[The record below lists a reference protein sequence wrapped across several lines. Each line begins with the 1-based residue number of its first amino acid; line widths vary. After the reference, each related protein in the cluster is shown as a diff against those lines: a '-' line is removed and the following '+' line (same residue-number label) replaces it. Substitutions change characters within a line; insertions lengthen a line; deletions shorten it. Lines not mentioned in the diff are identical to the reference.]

1 MEKETFA
8 GHIMPMHDPIT
19 TEDINKFFE
28 GSDPMKRIVAI
39 ELGYDNAEAEIV
51 YINDEGQKRIK
62 KEPFKPFVWAKNSA
76 CIRMFGGQRGTLRA
90 KMREYGIKVKP
101 LYTCRED
108 NPYPNEKL
116 ANGYKYL
123 FYATHKMS
131 MGKFQNFFNEAGTPL
146 QSKKKDDDD
155 ASSQEFMYLQPAE
168 QSLIETG
175 KRFFKG
181 YDNYDDLKRMSFDLE
196 TEGLNPRKHHISQIG
211 IRTNKGYE
219 KIITITGS
227 TIEEKERN
235 ELNAINE
242 FVQIIADEQPDVV
255 FGHNTENFDWDFI
268 IVRCQQYGID
278 FQQLSGQYLREGIYK
293 QKRPTTLKLGGE
305 VETYYATVMKYHNI
319 VDSLHA
325 VRRAMATDSSFES
338 ANLKYSTKY
347 LHLNKHNRVYV
358 PGNLI
363 DSTWLVTDP
372 VYAFNDE
379 NGDWYKV
386 TEEKPIQ
393 NGYQFVTGKY
403 IVERYLLDD
412 IWEADKVELTLHE
425 TDFQLTKIMPTT
437 FMRVCTMGT
446 ATQWK
451 LILLTWSYLH
461 NLAIPS
467 LGKNKK
473 YTGGLSRLLVT
484 GYMTD
489 ICKGDYAALYPTTQI
504 TWNIE
509 PATDFMHVTLPMLKY
524 VLLQREEHKG
534 LKKKSEKAAENI
546 YNKLKEIDKDSE
558 EYIQLSEERNT
569 LLADKVNHDNQQ
581 LVLKKLANSWFGSLG
596 CPGLNP
602 WGDLT
607 AAEKTTC
614 IGRMLLRI
622 MIYRLKEL
630 GYIPIVGDSVTGDTP
645 LFIKYKNNGMIDIK
659 PISEI
664 IDENSIE
671 KDELGREYDN
681 SIKPYLVLCRSGW
694 SEVDYVYRHETKKDI
709 YRVGDDKSYVDVTKD
724 HSLFKEDKTEIKP
737 TDINSDTKLEKNNN
751 DIWSQFN
758 NKSVNNAK
766 LLAKMFGK
774 AFDRVPTIILNADIN
789 TKKIFITN
797 IDVNLPLSKTAMAG
811 IKYVEKCIKINNV
824 NL

>member
-51 YINDEGQKRIK
+51 YVNDEGQKRIK

-146 QSKKKDDDD
+146 KSKKKDDDD

-168 QSLIETG
+168 QFMIETG

-278 FQQLSGQYLREGIYK
+278 FKQLSGQYLREGIYK

-758 NKSVNNAK
+758 NNSVNNAK

-789 TKKIFITN
+789 TKKIFISN
-797 IDVNLPLSKTAMAG
+797 IDDNLPLSKTAMAG
-811 IKYVEKCIKINNV
+811 IKYIEKCIKFYK
-824 NL
+824 

>member
-51 YINDEGQKRIK
+51 YVNDEGQKRIK

-146 QSKKKDDDD
+146 KSKKKDDDD

-168 QSLIETG
+168 QFMIETG

-242 FVQIIADEQPDVV
+242 FVQIIADEQPDVI

-278 FQQLSGQYLREGIYK
+278 FRQLSGQYLREGIYK

-305 VETYYATVMKYHNI
+305 VETYYATVMKYYNI

-372 VYAFNDE
+372 VYAFNNE

-694 SEVDYVYRHETKKDI
+694 SEVNYVYRHETKKDI

-789 TKKIFITN
+789 TKKIFISN
-797 IDVNLPLSKTAMAG
+797 IDDNLPLSKTAMAG
-811 IKYVEKCIKINNV
+811 IKYIEKCIKFNK
-824 NL
+824 

>member
-51 YINDEGQKRIK
+51 YVNDEGQKRIK
-62 KEPFKPFVWAKNSA
+62 KEPFKPFAWAKNSA

-146 QSKKKDDDD
+146 KSKKKDDDD

-168 QSLIETG
+168 QFMIETG

-268 IVRCQQYGID
+268 IVRCKQYGID
-278 FQQLSGQYLREGIYK
+278 FKQLSGQYLREGIYK

-305 VETYYATVMKYHNI
+305 VETYYATVMKYYNI

-372 VYAFNDE
+372 VYAFNNE

-386 TEEKPIQ
+386 TKEKPIQ

-758 NKSVNNAK
+758 NNSVNNAK

-789 TKKIFITN
+789 TKKIFISN
-797 IDVNLPLSKTAMAG
+797 IDDNLPLSKTAMAG
-811 IKYVEKCIKINNV
+811 IKYIEKCIKFYK
-824 NL
+824 

>member
-51 YINDEGQKRIK
+51 YVNDEGQKRIK

-146 QSKKKDDDD
+146 KSKKKDDDD

-168 QSLIETG
+168 QFMIETG

-278 FQQLSGQYLREGIYK
+278 FRQLSGQYLREGIYK

-305 VETYYATVMKYHNI
+305 VETYYATVMKYYNI

-372 VYAFNDE
+372 VYAFNNE

-789 TKKIFITN
+789 TKKIFISN
-797 IDVNLPLSKTAMAG
+797 IDDNLPLSKTAMAG
-811 IKYVEKCIKINNV
+811 IKYIEKCIKFNK
-824 NL
+824 

>member
-146 QSKKKDDDD
+146 KSKKKDDDD

-168 QSLIETG
+168 QFMIEPG

-372 VYAFNDE
+372 VYAFNNE

-758 NKSVNNAK
+758 NNSVNNAK

-789 TKKIFITN
+789 TKKIFISN
-797 IDVNLPLSKTAMAG
+797 IDDNLPLSKTAMAG
-811 IKYVEKCIKINNV
+811 IKYIEKCIKFNK
-824 NL
+824 